1 MSDANIARVRPTRS
15 RLESASRRGAA
26 LIAVLLILATAA
38 DWLGAWWW
46 VPALIAHFRPHLASA
61 SLACLLISAIARR
74 PVAFAASVVLLAVH
88 GAPLLPYLG
97 IASEAQALP
106 LANLRVLTLNMHSE
120 STDPAA
126 LRRLIEAEHPDLVAL
141 TEMPNDLD
149 ALVSE
154 IAVLP
159 RYRTGRMTASP
170 FAVALFSRWPIT
182 RSQVERGPDQPW
194 PVLAADVCDTE
205 VWQGC
210 LRVIA
215 LHSARPFGVGAGQQ
229 KLQLTVAARLAASAP
244 DHHVVLMGDL
254 NLTPWAPRFSE
265 LLTSGDLT
273 DTGRRR
279 GLWATWLC
287 RLPFIGL
294 FLDHVLVS
302 PDIQAQNNR
311 LGPDV
316 GSDHLPVIADLSV
329 PVGTR

>member
-1 MSDANIARVRPTRS
+1 MTEASGVRPWFAAGGR
-15 RLESASRRGAA
+15 RLAA
-26 LIAVLLILATAA
+26 LLAVLLISATAA
-38 DWLGAWWW
+38 DWLGALWWL
-46 VPALIAHFRPHLASA
+46 PALIAHFRPHLASA

-74 PVAFAASVVLLAVH
+74 PLLAAVSVALLAVH
-88 GAPLLPYLG
+88 GAPLLPYLDVAG
-97 IASEAQALP
+97 EAKALP
-106 LANLRVLTLNMHSE
+106 PANLRVLTLNMHSE

-126 LRRLIEAEHPDLVAL
+126 LRRLIETENPDLVAL

-154 IAVLP
+154 IAALP
-159 RYRTGRMTASP
+159 RYRTGRMSASP
-170 FAVALFSRWPIT
+170 FAVALFSRWPVT
-182 RSQVERGPDQPW
+182 RSQITRGPDKPW
-194 PVLAADVCDTE
+194 PVLAADICDTE
-205 VWQGC
+205 VWRGC

-215 LHSARPFGVGAGQQ
+215 LHSARPFGVGAQQQ
-229 KLQLTVAARLAASAP
+229 KLQLEVAGRLAASAP
-244 DHHVVLMGDL
+244 DHRVILMGDL

-265 LLTSGDLT
+265 LLTWGDLT

-294 FLDHVLVS
+294 FIDHVLVS
-302 PDIQAQNNR
+302 PGIVASDNR

-329 PVGTR
+329 PAGAP

>member
-1 MSDANIARVRPTRS
+1 MTDANIARAKTIRS
-15 RLESASRRGAA
+15 RLESASRLGAA
-26 LIAVLLILATAA
+26 LIAVSLILATAA
-38 DWLGAWWW
+38 SWLGAWWW
-46 VPALIAHFRPHLASA
+46 VPALISHFRPHLASA
-61 SLACLLISAIARR
+61 SLACLLLSAIARR
-74 PVAFAASVVLLAVH
+74 PVVFAACVVLLVVH

-97 IASEAQALP
+97 IASEARALP
-106 LANLRVLTLNMHSE
+106 PANLRVLTLNMHSE

-126 LRRLIEAEHPDLVAL
+126 LRRLIETERPDLVAL

-170 FAVALFSRWPIT
+170 FAVAFFSRWPVT
-182 RSQVERGPDQPW
+182 RSQVERGSGQPW
-194 PVLAADVCDTE
+194 PVLAADICDTE

-215 LHSARPFGVGAGQQ
+215 LHSARPFGLGAQQQ
-229 KLQLTVAARLAASAP
+229 KLQLEVAQRLAASAE
-244 DHHVVLMGDL
+244 DRRVILMGDL

-265 LLTSGDLT
+265 LLTGGDLT

-287 RLPFIGL
+287 RLPFVGL
-294 FLDHVLVS
+294 FIDHVLVS
-302 PDIQAQNNR
+302 PTILARDNR

-316 GSDHLPVIADLSV
+316 GSDHLPVIADLTV
-329 PVGTR
+329 PAGPR